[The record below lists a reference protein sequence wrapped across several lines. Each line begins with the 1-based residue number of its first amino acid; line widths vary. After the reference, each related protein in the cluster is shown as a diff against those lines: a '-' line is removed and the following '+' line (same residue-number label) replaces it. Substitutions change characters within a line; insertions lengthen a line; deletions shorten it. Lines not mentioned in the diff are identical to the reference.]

1 MLGILGVALL
11 FIGTIAFS
19 ALLIWAIINMIRK
32 KKYKPQMIGAAAS
45 IIMSIIGVI
54 ILYNVGKDTVEA
66 ERIESSERAGQALE
80 SQSIAQ
86 SIRGSESIQESEDA
100 AEQSRLDS
108 EAESTSIEN
117 LTEEEKVI
125 KVINDNKPAIEII
138 EVNGQF
144 DIEPYTM
151 AITING
157 DDNLTL
163 NMIREGF
170 MMDVFETLQAMENID
185 YSKFD
190 NIGINVKYDDEFM
203 IKSRFDTDAIEAIG
217 EKEKTYKD
225 LEELSSDWWIR
236 PRITEE

>member
-32 KKYKPQMIGAAAS
+32 KRYKPQMIGAVTS

-86 SIRGSESIQESEDA
+86 SIRESESIQESEDA

-125 KVINDNKPAIEII
+125 KAINDNKPAIEIT

-157 DDNLTL
+157 RDNLTT
-163 NMIREGF
+163 NMIRKSF
-170 MMDVFETLQAMENID
+170 MMDIHDVLVAMNSID
-185 YSKFD
+185 YKKLD
-190 NIGINVKYDDEFM
+190 NIAINVMYDNDFM
-203 IKSRFDTDAIEAIG
+203 IKSNFDSNAIESVSRG
-217 EKEKTYKD
+217 DSTYKD
-225 LEELSSDWWIR
+225 LENLSTDWWVS
-236 PRITEE
+236 PRIKE

>member
-32 KKYKPQMIGAAAS
+32 KKYKPQMIGAVTS
-45 IIMSIIGVI
+45 ILMSIIGVI
-54 ILYNVGKDTVEA
+54 ILYNVGKDTVET

-86 SIRGSESIQESEDA
+86 SIRQSESIQESEDA
-100 AEQSRLDS
+100 AEQSRLGS

-125 KVINDNKPAIEII
+125 KAINDNKPAIEIA

-157 DDNLTL
+157 RDNLTT
-163 NMIREGF
+163 NMTRKSF
-170 MMDVFETLQAMENID
+170 MMDIYDVLVAMNSID
-185 YSKFD
+185 YQKFD
-190 NIGINVKYDDEFM
+190 NIAINVMYDNDFM
-203 IKSRFDTDAIEAIG
+203 IKSDFDSNAIESVSRG
-217 EKEKTYKD
+217 DSTYED
-225 LEELSSDWWIR
+225 LENLSTDWWVS
-236 PRITEE
+236 PRIKE

>member
-32 KKYKPQMIGAAAS
+32 KRYKPQMIGAVTS

-86 SIRGSESIQESEDA
+86 SIRESESIQESEDA

-125 KVINDNKPAIEII
+125 KAINDNKPAIEIT

-157 DDNLTL
+157 RDNLTT
-163 NMIREGF
+163 NMIRKSF
-170 MMDVFETLQAMENID
+170 MMDIHDVLVAMNSID
-185 YSKFD
+185 YKKFD
-190 NIGINVKYDDEFM
+190 NIAINVMYDNDFM
-203 IKSRFDTDAIEAIG
+203 IKSNFDSNAIESVSRG
-217 EKEKTYKD
+217 DSTYKD
-225 LEELSSDWWIR
+225 LENLSTDWWVS
-236 PRITEE
+236 PRIKE

>member
-32 KKYKPQMIGAAAS
+32 KKYKPQIIGAAAS
-45 IIMSIIGVI
+45 IIMSVIGVI

-66 ERIESSERAGQALE
+66 ERIESSERAGQASE

-86 SIRGSESIQESEDA
+86 SIRESESIQESEDA

-125 KVINDNKPAIEII
+125 KVINDNRPSIEII

-157 DDNLTL
+157 RDNLTT
-163 NMIREGF
+163 NMTRKSF
-170 MMDVFETLQAMENID
+170 MMDIHDVLVAMNSID
-185 YSKFD
+185 YQKFD
-190 NIGINVKYDDEFM
+190 NIAIHVMYDNDFM
-203 IKSRFDTDAIEAIG
+203 IKSGFDSDAIESASRG
-217 EKEKTYKD
+217 DSTYKD
-225 LEELSSDWWIR
+225 LENLSTDWWVS
-236 PRITEE
+236 PRIKE